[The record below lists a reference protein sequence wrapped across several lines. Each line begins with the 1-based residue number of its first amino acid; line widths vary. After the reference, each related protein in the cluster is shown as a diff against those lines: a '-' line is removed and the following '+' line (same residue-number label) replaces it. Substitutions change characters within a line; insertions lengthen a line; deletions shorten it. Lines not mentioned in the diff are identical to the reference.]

1 MQLAVMHAK
10 IEILIKI
17 CEKYFVRH
25 ILYEVKDTHVA
36 KVSLS
41 CTVKAENLSA
51 LPLSP
56 RLNNCQPPRRAPSIL

>member
-17 CEKYFVRH
+17 CENYFVRH
-25 ILYEVKDTHVA
+25 TYEVKDTHMA

-41 CTVKAENLSA
+41 CTVEAENLSA
-51 LPLSP
+51 LPLSS